1 MSFVSDFDA
10 VVDCPGLSPA
20 ELGLLIYFFRNQGDS
35 FLFIIDVIL
44 QKFDIAKPTYR
55 KLKKTLLDRGF
66 ITSEKEY
73 VNGRNTGCKITVLI
87 ENIKAEVAKAK
98 AKKIEVKNIEGKN
111 INLNNIDRN
120 NLTHQE
126 KGVKREGSK
135 KEKGV
140 KAAVAAEGDRLSAS
154 AGAAASEA
162 ASAAAAAADSPSPEI
177 SRSQDNKPRQS
188 SKAAKASKA
197 AAIPLSQNPPTQ
209 ADVENCISRLVS
221 ASPKKD
227 LWNPGA
233 VSAVAFEI
241 WNKYTLNG
249 WTRKDGT
256 QHTSLDSLVFIW
268 LKYAQWMPPE
278 VSAPAPAPH
287 PSPVPAAS
295 PAPATN
301 ELSNLQPGQWAGA
314 PIQKPQQKSF
324 KQQER
329 DWIQRPLTDPDSFIV
344 ESAAHSIFNA
354 TCEDEV
360 QGTLNSTPVHLRER
374 ALALAE
380 QMRKEQGDRP
390 RIITTPSTFTYENE
404 DETS

>member
-1 MSFVSDFDA
+1 MSFISDFDA
-10 VVDCPGLSPA
+10 LVDCPGLSPA
-20 ELGLLIYFFRNQGDS
+20 ELGLLVYFFRHQGES
-35 FLFIIDVIL
+35 FVF
-44 QKFDIAKPTYR
+44 YR
-55 KLKKTLLDRGF
+55 KNILKKFGIKETAYYTALHGL
-66 ITSEKEY
+66 IEKHLISHSQK
-73 VNGRNTGCKITVLI
+73 NSGKFGGLQITVNMSVI
-87 ENIKAEVAKAK
+87 RAECEKS
-98 AKKIEVKNIEGKN
+98 ESGKTVYGKSAHGN
-111 INLNNIDRN
+111 PEHGESESGKSGHN
-120 NLTHQE
+120 

-135 KEKGV
+135 KDKEV

-162 ASAAAAAADSPSPEI
+162 APAAAAAADSPSPEI

-209 ADVENCISRLVS
+209 TDVETCISRLVS

-268 LKYAQWMPPE
+268 LKYAQWMPPQM
-278 VSAPAPAPH
+278 PAPA
-287 PSPVPAAS
+287 SPAQPS
-295 PAPATN
+295 PAPASQ
-301 ELSNLQPGQWAGA
+301 ELSGLLPGQRAGA

-329 DWIQRPLTDPDSFIV
+329 DWIQRPLTDPDSVTV
-344 ESAAHSIFNA
+344 ENAAWCIFNA
-354 TCEDEV
+354 CCEDEV
-360 QGTLNSTPVHLRER
+360 QGTLNSIPAHLHER

-390 RIITTPSTFTYENE
+390 RIITPSTFTYENE
-404 DETS
+404 DEPS

>member
-126 KGVKREGSK
+126 KGVKREWCKEK
-135 KEKGV
+135 KEV

-162 ASAAAAAADSPSPEI
+162 APAAAAAADSPSHEI
-177 SRSQDNKPRQS
+177 SRSQEGKPKASPKASKS
-188 SKAAKASKA
+188 SKAPAV
-197 AAIPLSQNPPTQ
+197 PLSQNPPTQ
-209 ADVENCISRLVS
+209 ADVETCISRLVS

-268 LKYAQWMPPE
+268 LKYSQWMPPQMPAPASPAHSSP
-278 VSAPAPAPH
+278 VPAPAPAP
-287 PSPVPAAS
+287 
-295 PAPATN
+295 N
-301 ELSNLQPGQWAGA
+301 ELSGLLPGQWAGT
-314 PIQKPQQKSF
+314 PIRKPQQKSF

-329 DWIQRPLTDPDSFIV
+329 DWIQRPLTDPDSVTV
-344 ESAAHSIFNA
+344 ENAAWCIFNA
-354 TCEDEV
+354 CCEDEV
-360 QGTLNSTPVHLRER
+360 QGTLNSIPVHLRER

-390 RIITTPSTFTYENE
+390 RIITPSTFTYENE
-404 DETS
+404 DEPS